1 MVRRPASTLT
11 AMNGKPVQTTRAVAS
26 AYAGSAA
33 FVQEKPAQCAPPPSQ
48 CGSLVS
54 NQSTTPPSG
63 VASQTKITLAD
74 TAGVAQARID
84 TEDTNA
90 AILRP
95 SLLSS
100 RPTRVPT
107 MSVSGTMAA
116 ADSTLSR
123 SDSQNSGSC
132 RICA

>member
-1 MVRRPASTLT
+1 LVR
-11 AMNGKPVQTTRAVAS
+11 
-26 AYAGSAA
+26 
-33 FVQEKPAQCAPPPSQ
+33 
-48 CGSLVS
+48 

-74 TAGVAQARID
+74 TAGVAQARTD

-90 AILRP
+90 AILGP

-100 RPTRVPT
+100 KPTRVPT
-107 MSVSGTMAA
+107 MSVSGTMTAA
-116 ADSTLSR
+116 ARTLIR

-132 RICA
+132 RIFE

>member
-1 MVRRPASTLT
+1 MVR
-11 AMNGKPVQTTRAVAS
+11 
-26 AYAGSAA
+26 
-33 FVQEKPAQCAPPPSQ
+33 
-48 CGSLVS
+48 

-74 TAGVAQARID
+74 TAGVAQARTE
-84 TEDTNA
+84 TEDTKA

-95 SLLSS
+95 RRLSS
-100 RPTRVPT
+100 TPTRVPT
-107 MSVSGTMAA
+107 MSVSGTMAT

-132 RICA
+132 RTCE

>member
-1 MVRRPASTLT
+1 MVRSPASTVT
-11 AMNGKPVQTTRAVAS
+11 AMNGKPSQTTTAVAS
-26 AYAGSAA
+26 VYAGSAA
-33 FVQEKPAQCAPPPSQ
+33 FVQENPAQCAPPPSQ
-48 CGSLVS
+48 DGTLVK

-63 VASQTKITLAD
+63 VASQTKIMLAD
-74 TAGVAQARID
+74 TAGVAQARTD

-95 SLLSS
+95 SRLSS

-107 MSVSGTMAA
+107 TSVSGTMTA

-132 RICA
+132 RICE